1 MKINGKVI
9 VPKDKEILPGIS
21 VYTKD
26 GALKSGSLRVWMGEA
41 VTDVNGNFTVD
52 WSAAK
57 FTAAPMHVSVTA
69 VAAAQANVYERVW
82 ATMNS
87 SFNMNTGS
95 GYALKGANGN
105 IVLGGSWT
113 SIRLA
118 ASIRVLI
125 MAWGIVAT

>member
-9 VPKDKEILPGIS
+9 VPTNKEILPGIS

-41 VTDVNGNFTVD
+41 VTDTNGNFTVD

-57 FTAAPMHVSVTA
+57 FASAPMHVSVTA
-69 VAAAQANVYERVW
+69 VAAAQANVYDRIW

-87 SFNMNTGS
+87 SFNMNSGS
-95 GYALKGANGN
+95 GYALRGATGT
-105 IVLGGSWT
+105 IALGGSWT